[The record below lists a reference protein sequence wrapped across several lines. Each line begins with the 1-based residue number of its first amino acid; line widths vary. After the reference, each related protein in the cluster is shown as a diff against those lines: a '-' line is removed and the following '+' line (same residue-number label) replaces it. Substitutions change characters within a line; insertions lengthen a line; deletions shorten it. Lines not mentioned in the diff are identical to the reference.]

1 MKQLPIWCASAP
13 YDSFGTLQKTTCRTS
28 LCNLMTLH
36 LRSSIVFLTAWLV
49 LKPMIQ
55 TNSNMHAFLPTTTP
69 SKIIHTPCFADVSRL
84 KQFFVGTFLRTLP
97 QLNVCERCLA
107 GHRGDHKH
115 YIRLDGVHV
124 KSILSNKGIPTV
136 HWPWQWKGSNPNF
149 RTYRECSP
157 SFENILFL
165 AYPASPTLKLNPAI
179 FQKTSCC
186 CDIHVNIFERQHKC
200 VGVVGSIYT
209 SVMLL
214 FGYTSTSAFF
224 SLLGTIYAQSIRS
237 CLPLCGICGILLFD
251 VLHSVCIYFCTWFC
265 YIPRSSKDQENL
277 VDP

>member
-28 LCNLMTLH
+28 LCNPMTLH

-124 KSILSNKGIPTV
+124 KSILSIIKVSPLYIDHGNEKVRISIFAHIVNVPQVLKTFCFL
-136 HWPWQWKGSNPNF
+136 HILHPQPWN
-149 RTYRECSP
+149 
-157 SFENILFL
+157 
-165 AYPASPTLKLNPAI
+165 
-179 FQKTSCC
+179 
-186 CDIHVNIFERQHKC
+186 
-200 VGVVGSIYT
+200 
-209 SVMLL
+209 
-214 FGYTSTSAFF
+214 
-224 SLLGTIYAQSIRS
+224 
-237 CLPLCGICGILLFD
+237 
-251 VLHSVCIYFCTWFC
+251 
-265 YIPRSSKDQENL
+265 
-277 VDP
+277 